1 MYRAQFAYPT
11 PDGYTDVDFEHYFD
25 QNTCPQLLPGAGA
38 PDQIYN
44 IPLNLDPDA
53 PFHWRGIKIP
63 NLDGA
68 AGPRNVGLRFRAPD
82 GRGLSA
88 AGTPN
93 PAVAVPNAFVPI
105 WLWGFQANNGDA
117 LTGAQCCVFESEIV
131 CPPAGVILVDQ
142 CSLIAGGG
150 YQVGTIILC
159 GIKRYKNDV
168 CCGEVCRA

>member
-1 MYRAQFAYPT
+1 MIDHCTRLLWGMVLIDLATRRPT
-11 PDGYTDVDFEHYFD
+11 
-25 QNTCPQLLPGAGA
+25 GA
-38 PDQIYN
+38 P
-44 IPLNLDPDA
+44 
-53 PFHWRGIKIP
+53 K
-63 NLDGA
+63 
-68 AGPRNVGLRFRAPD
+68 
-82 GRGLSA
+82 
-88 AGTPN
+88 

-117 LTGAQCCVFESEIV
+117 LTGAQCCVFESEII